1 MLHYT
6 LEQSENIKLKEWYEN
21 FIELFRSEF
30 SKLSDKEKEHISNQH
45 DCHAPYQVEI
55 FWLKEPK
62 LQLIVETH
70 FENMPDRQV
79 IVNGPYDSAVFQDK
93 IRDVLN
99 NPRWDVP
106 IQENSLSTPKYYK
119 DILASH
125 LHLFVKTAKEM
136 TFTDWKKSSGYY
148 KMYCTKYCT
157 ITYYHGNKSDSN
169 CYDYVQYI
177 INKTRQQL
185 ESPPITPTNSKTSP
199 SIAHPKGFAAH
210 IFPPIIIGKRTR
222 HTVDEI
228 LQGIKSTTIFWSE
241 KALFEII
248 FDDVWV
254 LVKKESFIV
263 LCTDNKTKALEILN
277 TVMMVLA
284 FEDLDAC
291 IVRER
296 DLSDIEY
303 DSNTRRIVSVSS
315 SEDASRN
322 ELLEE
327 IPDETAEYKTRYVEL
342 ERMEEIFEKAS
353 TIYRDRSIAE
363 NLVDL
368 LYAITHIK
376 NNEFFQSFVTSWK
389 IIDSHIKKE
398 WSQKHGMPK
407 KSKFPS
413 VYYMINDLTEELKES
428 CVIFTKLRK
437 IRNDAVHEEKK
448 ITREE
453 ARICIEVSEELVLRK
468 LP

>member
-1 MLHYT
+1 M
-6 LEQSENIKLKEWYEN
+6 EQTENIKLKEWYEN

-30 SKLSDKEKEHISNQH
+30 SKLSDKEKEHISNQY

-70 FENMPDRQV
+70 FENIPDKQV
-79 IVNGPYDSAVFQDK
+79 IVNGPYDSTVFQDK
-93 IRDVLN
+93 VNDVLN
-99 NPRWDVP
+99 NPRWNIP
-106 IQENSLSTPKYYK
+106 IQENSLPTPKYYK
-119 DILASH
+119 DILASY
-125 LHLFVKTAKEM
+125 LHRFVKTAKEVAFM
-136 TFTDWKKSSGYY
+136 DWKKSSVCY
-148 KMYCTKYCT
+148 KMCCTKYYT

-185 ESPPITPTNSKTSP
+185 ESQPITPTNSKTSP
-199 SIAHPKGFAAH
+199 SIEYSKGFAAH

-222 HTVDEI
+222 HTADEI
-228 LQGIKSTTIFWSE
+228 LQGITSTPIVWSE

-263 LCTDNKTKALEILN
+263 LYTANKTKALEILN

-284 FEDLDAC
+284 FEELDAC
-291 IVRER
+291 IVREH

-303 DSNTRRIVSVSS
+303 DSNTQRIVSVSS

-353 TIYRDRSIAE
+353 MIYRDRNIAE

-368 LYAITHIK
+368 LYAITYMK
-376 NNEFFQSFVTSWK
+376 NNEFDQSFITSWK
-389 IIDSHIKKE
+389 IIVRHIKKE

-407 KSKFPS
+407 KSKFPN
-413 VYYMINDLTEELKES
+413 VHGMIDNLKEELKES

-453 ARICIEVSEELVLRK
+453 ARMCIEASEELVLRK